1 MPMFDFTLVISPPD
15 VGFEEA
21 ADRLYGGGC
30 WDGTFA
36 MSQGVHEIVFS
47 RKAASFRE
55 AVVSAVCDL
64 AVAGIGS
71 RVVRILIDDP
81 PEEIDDADRIA
92 DAMLAEGLPG
102 RFVDGLRDAAIWSRV
117 LDLMVLWEQF
127 IAVAAMADAD
137 EAVADLQDLLD
148 DIADRPDGIVHK
160 PMPDCRIVAGKIAA
174 LKADLEAKVELDATT
189 AWNRLYAARASTDA
203 AQKTLELSSEGL
215 RAASVGYAAG
225 VTPYLDFADAMD
237 KNVAAAIGYLISLVE
252 VKLAQVN
259 LERAEGF
266 PSGYPGDPR
275 ASDNPAEVAD
285 QGQAT
290 E

>member
-36 MSQGVHEIVFS
+36 VSQGVHEIVFS
-47 RKAASFRE
+47 RKASSFRE
-55 AVVSAVCDL
+55 VVISTIRDL

-117 LDLMVLWEQF
+117 LDLMVLWEQS
-127 IAVAAMADAD
+127 IAAAAMADAD

-148 DIADRPDGIVHK
+148 DTDDRPDGIVYK

-174 LKADLEAKVELDATT
+174 LKADLEAKVEVCGGT
-189 AWNRLYAARASTDA
+189 AWLAGETGIPKPSLDRLFSSGLMPRRATLRRIGEALGLPEEEIVAMECSDA
-203 AQKTLELSSEGL
+203 V
-215 RAASVGYAAG
+215 R
-225 VTPYLDFADAMD
+225 
-237 KNVAAAIGYLISLVE
+237 
-252 VKLAQVN
+252 
-259 LERAEGF
+259 
-266 PSGYPGDPR
+266 
-275 ASDNPAEVAD
+275 
-285 QGQAT
+285 
-290 E
+290 